1 MRYKRHKIKITRKE
15 LKQDSFLEFAGR
27 TAELFS
33 KYKLQITASLALIVV
48 IAVCLF
54 LYGIYRQKLKSEAF
68 DVLAEA
74 KDVESLVEVSK
85 KYSGLSAGEFA
96 LYMAANQYYRDGK
109 KQKSIELFKDFLK
122 SYPASRLIPN
132 AMLAVGH
139 IEEDNG
145 NYNEAIDVLNDIVKK
160 YPLNYICPEALMFK
174 AGLLEK
180 NGKMHEAVLEYR
192 NVTESYPA
200 SLWSREAEAKIFVL
214 EANI

>member
-15 LKQDSFLEFAGR
+15 LKKDGFLEFAGR

-33 KYKLQITASLALIVV
+33 KYKRRITASLALIVIV
-48 IAVCLF
+48 AVCLF
-54 LYGIYRQKLKSEAF
+54 LYVIYIQKLKSEAF
-68 DVLAEA
+68 DALAEA
-74 KDVESLVEVSK
+74 KDIESLVEISK

-109 KQKSIELFKDFLK
+109 KQKSMELFKDFLK
-122 SYPASRLIPN
+122 TYPASGLIPN
-132 AMLAVGH
+132 AMLAVGY

-145 NYNEAIDVLNDIVKK
+145 NYDDAIDVLNDIVKK

-180 NGKMHEAVLEYR
+180 SGKIHEAVLEYR

>member
-15 LKQDSFLEFAGR
+15 LKRDSFLEFVGR
-27 TAELFS
+27 IAELFS
-33 KYKLQITASLALIVV
+33 KYKLRIAASLALIVIV
-48 IAVCLF
+48 AVCLF
-54 LYGIYRQKLKSEAF
+54 LYAIYRQKLKSVAF
-68 DVLAEA
+68 DALAEA

-85 KYSGLSAGEFA
+85 EYSGLSAGEFA
-96 LYMAANQYYRDGK
+96 LYMAANQCYRDGQ
-109 KQKSIELFKDFLK
+109 KQKSMELFKDFLK
-122 SYPASRLIPN
+122 SYPVSRFIPN

-145 NYNEAIDVLNDIVKK
+145 NYDEAINVLDGIVKQF
-160 YPLNYICPEALMFK
+160 PLNYVCPEALMFK

-180 NGKMHEAVLEYR
+180 KGKIHEAVLEYR
-192 NVTESYPA
+192 NITESYPA